1 MIGPACT
8 EDPAIV
14 ANANIENAD
23 PEIIAALQIVFIA
36 LSNMALFD
44 SEMTRAITQP
54 LSRRLVV
61 RYGPL
66 DGNVAVRLA

>member
-1 MIGPACT
+1 
-8 EDPAIV
+8 
-14 ANANIENAD
+14 
-23 PEIIAALQIVFIA
+23 
-36 LSNMALFD
+36 MALFD